1 LGLAVVLAYKIICK
15 DASFNIAL
23 GVAVGA
29 AIGAAFDWFSSRK

>member
-1 LGLAVVLAYKIICK
+1 LAYKIICI

-29 AIGAAFDWFSSRK
+29 AIGALIDWLQIRKQN

>member
-1 LGLAVVLAYKIICK
+1 LAYKIICK

-29 AIGAAFDWFSSRK
+29 AIGALIDWLQIRKQN